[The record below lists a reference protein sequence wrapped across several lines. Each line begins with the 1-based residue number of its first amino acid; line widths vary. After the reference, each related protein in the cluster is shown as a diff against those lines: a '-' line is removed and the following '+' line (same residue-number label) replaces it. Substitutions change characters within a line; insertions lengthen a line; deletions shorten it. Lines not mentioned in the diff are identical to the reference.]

1 MQLLYK
7 INGQFVTKNI
17 FTKSL
22 PDTSE
27 LIVWD
32 HVISKLFNEIKELD
46 FNIIFKYEDGGIRL
60 ISETNILYKLLA
72 ENLKMREAIALNGNL
87 VTNAKV
93 NYGKALASI

>member
-1 MQLLYK
+1 MQLLYE

-32 HVISKLFNEIKELD
+32 HVISSLFNEIKVLD
-46 FNIIFKYEDGGIRL
+46 FNIILKYEDGGIRL